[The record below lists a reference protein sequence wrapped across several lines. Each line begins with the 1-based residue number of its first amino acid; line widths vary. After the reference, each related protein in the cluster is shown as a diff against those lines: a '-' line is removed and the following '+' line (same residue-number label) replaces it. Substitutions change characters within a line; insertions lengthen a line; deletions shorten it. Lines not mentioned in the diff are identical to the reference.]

1 MNLIIFQIK
10 SNIHRHFLYTDI
22 CYLLRS
28 GLIIIFYYSFK
39 RCTRGANYH
48 ISIPQIKYSCGFL
61 ITAFYPAV
69 ADEQNSNH
77 KNLLSRKATKCPVL
91 RHLDY
96 RLGRGIRKIPDCA
109 STSGTLL
116 IASRILQTIPVFLF
130 FLPNSTLF
138 PKWGKIRQITS
149 LIRSKIVVK
158 IGVSYY
164 SP

>member
-1 MNLIIFQIK
+1 MSPFHFGRCK
-10 SNIHRHFLYTDI
+10 TDAHRT
-22 CYLLRS
+22 
-28 GLIIIFYYSFK
+28 
-39 RCTRGANYH
+39 
-48 ISIPQIKYSCGFL
+48 SCAL
-61 ITAFYPAV
+61 SQKAV
-69 ADEQNSNH
+69 
-77 KNLLSRKATKCPVL
+77 KCPVL

-116 IASRILQTIPVFLF
+116 IASRTLPTIPVFLF
-130 FLPNSTLF
+130 LCPNSTLF

-164 SP
+164 SPKGGVIVKRCIIIFRFYVSTFIPTNSRLCNSLSEINTFNELSYLISNIFWGMCI